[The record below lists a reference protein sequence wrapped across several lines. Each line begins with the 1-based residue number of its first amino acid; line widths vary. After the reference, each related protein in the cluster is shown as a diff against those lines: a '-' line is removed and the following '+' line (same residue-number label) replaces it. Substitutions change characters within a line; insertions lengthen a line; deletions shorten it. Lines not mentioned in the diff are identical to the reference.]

1 MQPPASAWDSAGTA
15 IAIPLEKRD
24 PAAGKSPAVPS
35 SGSAAEATVVIRGEP
50 YLQIRHVDR
59 MPPFLMS
66 VVSDSD
72 FWLFVGSNGGFTA
85 GRVDPDH
92 AIFPYQTADRIL
104 AQPGAGGVLT
114 LLACDGVPWRP
125 WTAEAPQAGISRNL
139 YKHVTGTRVIFEE
152 IHQEPI

>member
-1 MQPPASAWDSAGTA
+1 MQPPASAWDSAGTTV
-15 IAIPLEKRD
+15 AIPLEKRD
-24 PAAGKSPAVPS
+24 PAAGKSPAAPS
-35 SGSAAEATVVIRGEP
+35 SGSAAEATVVIHDEP

-92 AIFPYQTADRIL
+92 AVFPYQTADRIL
-104 AQPGAGGVLT
+104 AQPKSSGMLSLVKV
-114 LLACDGVPWRP
+114 DGTTWEP
-125 WTAEAPQAGISRNL
+125 WTADCPQHGIQLPR
-139 YKHVTGTRVIFEE
+139 
-152 IHQEPI
+152 